1 MSRTTF
7 AKRPRSNLTPV
18 RRPTVMVYAG
28 LAYAAFAA
36 AALWA
41 IAFLADLSTPHA
53 SMAQVGVQRGLRC

>member
-1 MSRTTF
+1 
-7 AKRPRSNLTPV
+7 
-18 RRPTVMVYAG
+18 MVYAG

>member
-1 MSRTTF
+1 
-7 AKRPRSNLTPV
+7 
-18 RRPTVMVYAG
+18 MVYAG

-53 SMAQVGVQRGLRC
+53 VDGASRIQAAPGEDPSRRH